1 MNIIGERLTALL
13 KERKMTQ
20 KQLSELIGVTEATV
34 SRYMTGDRTPKSGI
48 LANMATALHT
58 TSDYLLGNDAEGNE
72 ENDFF
77 TIQRLIARNAS
88 SMSTQQKRQLINALL
103 VDE

>member
-1 MNIIGERLTALL
+1 MNIIGERLTELL
-13 KERKMTQ
+13 KERRMTQ

-34 SRYMTGDRTPKSGI
+34 SRYITGDRTPKSGI

-58 TSDYLLGNDAEGNE
+58 TSDYLLGKETEGDA
-72 ENDFF
+72 ENDFL

-88 SMSTQQKRQLINALL
+88 SMSMKQRKQLINALL
-103 VDE
+103 GDE